1 MCYCNRVNCEG
12 TDCKRTNVIQQGAEN
27 IRTKKLHSHSD
38 SRMDRS
44 SATSAVV
51 PRDDAVVPPGS
62 DSCTRHVPCGMDIDQ
77 QIHSLQT
84 RLKGTETLSVLLSE
98 AREQIAQLSA
108 ALRDREGTI
117 VLLQN
122 RLAQSG
128 LSTSLSLG
136 STERIVPGASREL
149 VQGLI
154 RENARLKQSL
164 RGAPMDEELRRRFAE
179 QQNSIKILEDE
190 LTERRESL
198 KKLED
203 ALSSSEDDK
212 DKLIASL
219 RARLHELE
227 KSTQTQDVLCRSLT
241 EESETLR
248 TRLQA
253 TAEMCNELAKKLEA
267 EKASR
272 KKEDPSEELEKEM
285 RQMSVSE
292 EKRYKQ
298 ERRRAQEEITRLQ
311 SQVKEL
317 VDMNTRWQIYNDQRE
332 QYVQQLREK
341 QLQLENRPI
350 TPSAPAA
357 VHSGLTE
364 EQQRRI
370 DQTILNAKRETE
382 KTKEEAMRLHDDLT
396 VARNIAFE
404 LQAQIEQLQM
414 EKDHS
419 RREIAELRRQGAQLP
434 GGDAQETIQ
443 MLQQQVQ
450 VCTEDFQAERQ
461 DREALQTRLEDLL
474 TAQERDRQV
483 ITMLREQVR
492 QLQATAGGAG
502 YRAATLPRPCQTEYR
517 RNQPVQQSMLI
528 ARGHHHGYDVIDG
541 GMQDDDDLTTDGV
554 GSDSDDSA
562 ARREHMLYCPRCKRE
577 YSKDKHDLLLEHID
591 VCCS

>member
-1 MCYCNRVNCEG
+1 MCYCNGVNCKG
-12 TDCKRTNVIQQGAEN
+12 TDCEWTREGAKNV
-27 IRTKKLHSHSD
+27 RTKKLQPHSD
-38 SRMDRS
+38 SRM
-44 SATSAVV
+44 AYTSPSTV
-51 PRDDAVVPPGS
+51 PRDDAVTTPVRP
-62 DSCTRHVPCGMDIDQ
+62 DNNHVPCGSDIDQ
-77 QIHSLQT
+77 QIHSLQI
-84 RLKGTETLSVLLSE
+84 RLKGTETLSILLSE

-108 ALRDREGTI
+108 ALRERESTI
-117 VLLQN
+117 ALLQN
-122 RLAQSG
+122 RLGQNG

-136 STERIVPGASREL
+136 STELVVPGASREL

-164 RGAPMDEELRRRFAE
+164 KGAPMDEELRRRFAE

-203 ALSSSEDDK
+203 TLSSSEDDK
-212 DKLIASL
+212 DKMIASL
-219 RARLHELE
+219 RDRLRELE
-227 KSTQTQDVLCRSLT
+227 RNSQTQDVLCKSLT

-267 EKASR
+267 EKVCRKNGDAS
-272 KKEDPSEELEKEM
+272 EDLEKEM

-292 EKRYKQ
+292 DRRYKQ

-311 SQVKEL
+311 GQVKEL

-332 QYVQQLREK
+332 QYVQQLRDK
-341 QLQLENRPI
+341 QLQLENRP
-350 TPSAPAA
+350 TPSAPAQ
-357 VHSGLTE
+357 SGLTE

-404 LQAQIEQLQM
+404 LQAQVEQLQM

-419 RREIAELRRQGAQLP
+419 RREIAALRRQEAFVP
-434 GGDAQETIQ
+434 SDAQETIQ

-461 DREALQTRLEDLL
+461 DRETLQTRLDELFA
-474 TAQERDRQV
+474 AQERDQQV

-492 QLQATAGGAG
+492 QLQSTG
-502 YRAATLPRPCQTEYR
+502 YRAPFARPCQTEYR
-517 RNQPVQQSMLI
+517 RNQPVEQSMLI
-528 ARGHHHGYDVIDG
+528 ARRGHNYNHHGYDVIDG
-541 GMQDDDDLTTDGV
+541 MQEDDDLATDGV
-554 GSDSDDSA
+554 GSDEESA
-562 ARREHMLYCPRCKRE
+562 GRKEHMLYCPRCKRE
-577 YSKDKHDLLLEHID
+577 YSKDKHDQLLEHID

>member
-1 MCYCNRVNCEG
+1 MCYCNRVNCKG
-12 TDCKRTNVIQQGAEN
+12 TDCKRTILEGANN
-27 IRTKKLHSHSD
+27 IRTKKLQSHSD
-38 SRMDRS
+38 SRMDRTT
-44 SATSAVV
+44 TSTVV
-51 PRDDAVVPPGS
+51 PRDDAITSVPVPPDTS
-62 DSCTRHVPCGMDIDQ
+62 SSHVPCGMDIDQ
-77 QIHSLQT
+77 QIHSLQI

-122 RLAQSG
+122 RLAQNG

-136 STERIVPGASREL
+136 STELIVPGASREL

-164 RGAPMDEELRRRFAE
+164 KGAPMEEELRRRFAE

-203 ALSSSEDDK
+203 AMTSSEDDK
-212 DKLIASL
+212 DKMIVSL
-219 RARLHELE
+219 RARLQELE
-227 KSTQTQDVLCRSLT
+227 KSSQTQDVLCKSLT

-253 TAEMCNELAKKLEA
+253 TAEMCNELATKLEA
-267 EKASR
+267 EKACR
-272 KKEDPSEELEKEM
+272 KKGDPSEDLEREL

-292 EKRYKQ
+292 DKRYKQ
-298 ERRRAQEEITRLQ
+298 ERRRAQEEIARLQ
-311 SQVKEL
+311 GQVKEL
-317 VDMNTRWQIYNDQRE
+317 VDMNTRWQLYNDQRE

-341 QLQLENRPI
+341 QLQLENRQV
-350 TPSAPAA
+350 TPSAP
-357 VHSGLTE
+357 VQTGLTE

-404 LQAQIEQLQM
+404 LQAQVEQLQM

-419 RREIAELRRQGAQLP
+419 RREIAELRRQGAHVP
-434 GGDAQETIQ
+434 GDAQETIQ

-461 DREALQTRLEDLL
+461 DRESLQTRLEELL
-474 TAQERDRQV
+474 AAQERDREV
-483 ITMLREQVR
+483 ITMLRAQVR
-492 QLQATAGGAG
+492 QLQSTG
-502 YRAATLPRPCQTEYR
+502 YRAPFPRPCQTEYR
-517 RNQPVQQSMLI
+517 RNQPVEQSMLI
-528 ARGHHHGYDVIDG
+528 ARRGHNYGHHGYDVIDG
-541 GMQDDDDLTTDGV
+541 MQDDDDLATDGV
-554 GSDSDDSA
+554 GSDEESVE
-562 ARREHMLYCPRCKRE
+562 RKEHMLYRPRCKRE
-577 YSKDKHDLLLEHID
+577 YSKDKHDQLLEHID

>member
-1 MCYCNRVNCEG
+1 MCLCNGVNCKG
-12 TDCKRTNVIQQGAEN
+12 TDCKRTKEAAEN
-27 IRTKKLHSHSD
+27 ARTTKKLQPHSD
-38 SRMDRS
+38 SRMDHA
-44 SATSAVV
+44 ATSTV
-51 PRDDAVVPPGS
+51 PRDDALTSPVPLDNS
-62 DSCTRHVPCGMDIDQ
+62 NHVPCGTDIDQ
-77 QIHSLQT
+77 QIHSLQI
-84 RLKGTETLSVLLSE
+84 RLKGTETLSILLSE

-108 ALRDREGTI
+108 ALRERESTI
-117 VLLQN
+117 ALLQN
-122 RLAQSG
+122 RLAQNG

-136 STERIVPGASREL
+136 STELVIPGASREL

-164 RGAPMDEELRRRFAE
+164 KVAPMDEELRRRFAE

-203 ALSSSEDDK
+203 AMSSSEDDK

-227 KSTQTQDVLCRSLT
+227 KNSQTQDVLCKSLT

-267 EKASR
+267 EKNCR
-272 KKEDPSEELEKEM
+272 KNGDPSEVLEKEM

-292 EKRYKQ
+292 DNRYKQ
-298 ERRRAQEEITRLQ
+298 ERRRAQEEIHRLQ

-341 QLQLENRPI
+341 QLQLESRP
-350 TPSAPAA
+350 TPSAP
-357 VHSGLTE
+357 VQSGLTE

-404 LQAQIEQLQM
+404 LQAQVEQLQM

-419 RREIAELRRQGAQLP
+419 RREIGELRRQGACAP
-434 GGDAQETIQ
+434 GDAEETIQ

-450 VCTEDFQAERQ
+450 ICTEDFQAERQ
-461 DREALQTRLEDLL
+461 DREALQTRLEELL
-474 TAQERDRQV
+474 TAQERDQQV

-492 QLQATAGGAG
+492 QLQATGH
-502 YRAATLPRPCQTEYR
+502 RAPFPRPCQTEYH
-517 RNQPVQQSMLI
+517 RNQPVEQSMLI
-528 ARGHHHGYDVIDG
+528 ARRGGHTYNHHGYDMID

-554 GSDSDDSA
+554 GSDEDSA
-562 ARREHMLYCPRCKRE
+562 GRKDHMLYCPRCKRE
-577 YSKDKHDLLLEHID
+577 YSKDKHDKLLEHID